1 MDDKIIMLPVTE
13 LYPHPDNPRRE
24 LGDLTELANSIRER
38 GVLQNLTVT
47 PREGGGY
54 TVLGG
59 HRRRAAAINA
69 GLTALPC
76 VVIEGISLADQIALM
91 LCENM
96 QRNELTLAE
105 QAQGVQMMIDL
116 GIPAGEVAQKTG
128 LSESTVRRRL
138 KLAEFDRAALERACG
153 TNITIDDILSLTEI
167 KDAKK
172 RDEVLSK
179 AGTPQFASARMSAIS
194 EQRIAETLPLM
205 TREFDELAEKTDKVD
220 WDKYTSRRNFYAQSY
235 KAGDLAAYIMR
246 EGITGKLVYVQSCS
260 SFTIYSERPQA
271 GQKNKSPDEIAA
283 EKRRAEFNANKDKL
297 EMLTEEAYDRR
308 CNFVEIL
315 RPAVLDD
322 KFFSRLCVRLAVAST
337 VYNYQID
344 TVDTELYLDQLGVT
358 LPGGY
363 DIDSGKPETYAAVL
377 AGVEDAPAARLRMVL
392 YALGDS
398 ADNGYSIARL
408 SSCTHEHKDNPVLDL
423 IYEILTELGYTMT
436 DWEQLL
442 KDGTHPL
449 ISGNGIEG

>member
-24 LGDLTELANSIRER
+24 LGDLTELTSSIRER

-54 TVLGG
+54 TVLCG

-76 VVIEGISLADQIALM
+76 VVIEDISLADQIALM

-153 TNITIDDILSLTEI
+153 TNITIDDILSLSEI

-179 AGTPQFASARMSAIS
+179 AGTPQFASARMSAIQ
-194 EQRIAETLPLM
+194 EQRIAEVLPLM
-205 TREFDELAEKTDKVD
+205 VREFDELAEKTDEVD
-220 WDKYTSRRNFYAQSY
+220 WNKYTYRCNFYARSY
-235 KAGDLAAYIMR
+235 VAGGLSRYITR
-246 EGITGKLVYVQSCS
+246 EGITGKLVYVQLGSG
-260 SFTIYSERPQA
+260 FMIYSERPQA
-271 GQKNKSPDEIAA
+271 GKKTKAPAICAA

-297 EMLTEEAYDRR
+297 EMLTADAYDRR
-308 CNFVEIL
+308 CNFAEIL

-344 TVDTELYLDQLGVT
+344 TVDTELYLDQLGMT

-363 DIDSGKPETYAAVL
+363 DIYSGKPETYAAVL
-377 AGVEDAPAARLRMVL
+377 AGIADNHKARLRMAL
-392 YALGDS
+392 YALGDF
-398 ADNGYSIARL
+398 AANGYVRVNYYSL
-408 SSCTHEHKDNPVLDL
+408 TNEHKDNPPLDL
-423 IYEILTELGYTMT
+423 IYETLEELGYTMT
-436 DWEQLL
+436 DWERQL

-449 ISGNGIEG
+449 IVGDGAED

>member
-24 LGDLTELANSIRER
+24 LGDLTALENSILER

-69 GLTALPC
+69 GLEALPC
-76 VVIEGISLADQIALM
+76 VVIEDISLADQIALM

-116 GIPAGEVAQKTG
+116 GIPAGEVAKKTG

-138 KLAEFDRAALERACG
+138 KLAEFDKATLERACSK
-153 TNITIDDILSLTEI
+153 NITIDDILSLSEI

-172 RDEVLSK
+172 RDEVLSQ
-179 AGTPQFASARMSAIS
+179 AGTPQFASARMSAIQ
-194 EQRIAETLPLM
+194 EQRIAEVLPLM
-205 TREFDELAEKTDKVD
+205 VREFDELAEKTDEVD
-220 WDKYTSRRNFYAQSY
+220 WNKYTSRCNFYARSY
-235 KAGDLAAYIMR
+235 VAGGLSRYITS
-246 EGITGKLVYVQSCS
+246 EGITGKLVYVQLGSG
-260 SFTIYSERPQA
+260 FTIYSERPQA
-271 GQKNKSPDEIAA
+271 GQKNKSPDKIAA
-283 EKRRAEFNANKDKL
+283 EKRRAEFNANKDEL
-297 EMLTEEAYDRR
+297 EMLTEDAYDRR
-308 CNFVEIL
+308 CNLVETL

-322 KFFSRLCVRLAVAST
+322 KFFSRLCVRLAVASA
-337 VYNYQID
+337 VYNYRID

-358 LPGGY
+358 LPGEC
-363 DIDSGKPETYAAVL
+363 DIDSGKPETYAAVF

-398 ADNGYSIARL
+398 ADNGYIRAGYA
-408 SSCTHEHKDNPVLDL
+408 SCTLEHKDNPALDL
-423 IYEILTELGYTMT
+423 IYDILAELGYSMT
-436 DWEQLL
+436 DWERQL

-449 ISGNGIEG
+449 ISGNGVEG

>member
-24 LGDLTELANSIRER
+24 LGDLTALENSILER

-69 GLTALPC
+69 GLEALPC
-76 VVIEGISLADQIALM
+76 VVIEDISLADQIALM

-116 GIPAGEVAQKTG
+116 GIPAGEVAKKTG

-138 KLAEFDRAALERACG
+138 KLAEFDKATLERACSK
-153 TNITIDDILSLTEI
+153 NITIDDILSLSEI

-194 EQRIAETLPLM
+194 EQRIAEALPLM

-220 WDKYTSRRNFYAQSY
+220 WDKYTYRCNFYARSY
-235 KAGDLAAYIMR
+235 VAGDLARYITR
-246 EGITGKLVYVQSCS
+246 EEITGKLVYSQLCS

-271 GQKNKSPDEIAA
+271 GQKNKSPDKIAA

-297 EMLTEEAYDRR
+297 EMLTADAYDRR
-308 CNFVEIL
+308 CGFVEGL

-322 KFFSRLCVRLAVAST
+322 KFFSRLCVRLAVASA
-337 VYNYQID
+337 VYNYRID

-358 LPGGY
+358 LPGEC
-363 DIDSGKPETYAAVL
+363 DIDSDKPETYAAVF

-398 ADNGYSIARL
+398 ADNGYIRAGYA
-408 SSCTHEHKDNPVLDL
+408 SCTLEHKDNPALDL
-423 IYEILTELGYTMT
+423 IYDILAELGYTMT
-436 DWEQLL
+436 DWERQL

-449 ISGNGIEG
+449 ISGNGVEG